1 VAEKYK
7 LSIYFLP
14 NKLSI
19 YFLPNTPVS
28 AHTLPMLLAGE
39 VT

>member
-1 VAEKYK
+1 VAEKY
-7 LSIYFLP
+7 
-14 NKLSI
+14 KLSI

-39 VT
+39 VTEKSS